1 MTIARS
7 ASSHGVRACFISA
20 HSPPRSHLHE
30 RRSRHFHPGEGE
42 NILNVEVVAFFATS
56 GMLYSLGTFTTSS
69 PKAKAM
75 CAKVFVVKLWR
86 PVSHL
91 DTSDSFFPSRCAN
104 IRWDIPFSFSRKS
117 ILSAMAKESSNS
129 ALVSSETLARHS
141 LNNALV
147 FIN

>member
-1 MTIARS
+1 M
-7 ASSHGVRACFISA
+7 RAYHPCVFNHTTPSLPA
-20 HSPPRSHLHE
+20 PLLAFTFG
-30 RRSRHFHPGEGE
+30 RRQK
-42 NILNVEVVAFFATS
+42 AFSKFNCRKICDS
-56 GMLYSLGTFTTSS
+56 WNLYSFGTFTTSS
-69 PKAKAM
+69 PKTKAM
-75 CAKVFVVKLWR
+75 CAKVLVVKLWR